1 MIERLQKIMD
11 ENPFKPL
18 TDAIYEILLEDIIT
32 FNVVPESKL
41 VVVNIAD
48 ELHVSRTPVKEALMR
63 LCDEHMVELK
73 KNKGFYVTP
82 FNVQDYMAYFRLR
95 TELEAYAIRMT
106 CNNITPEQLKELKGY
121 VEAISQSECTREE
134 HFKREWN
141 FHSAI
146 VRFSG
151 NPYYI
156 SAYEAL
162 YTNFR
167 RYSIYTYHDSKMK
180 NTYSAYHKF
189 IYRAIKLGNPDACE
203 SAIRAHLADYP
214 AGYDKDYVPV
224 RDLYR
229 KKNENDEKTGD
240 K

>member
-1 MIERLQKIMD
+1 M
-11 ENPFKPL
+11 
-18 TDAIYEILLEDIIT
+18 TDAIYEMLLEDIIT

-41 VVVNIAD
+41 VVTNLAD

-63 LCDEHMVELK
+63 LCDEHMVELR
-73 KNKGFYVTP
+73 KNKGFYVAP
-82 FNVQDYMAYFRLR
+82 FNYDDYMEYFRLR
-95 TELEAYAIRMT
+95 TELESYAIRMT
-106 CNNITPEQLKELKGY
+106 CRNITPEQLKELRGY
-121 VEAISQSECTREE
+121 AEAISQDIPTKEE
-134 HFKREWN
+134 YCAREWS

-156 SAYEAL
+156 SAHEAL

-167 RYSIYTYHDSKMK
+167 RYSIYTFHDLQYKG
-180 NTYSAYHKF
+180 TYSAYHKF

-203 SAIRAHLADYP
+203 SAMRAHLADFP

-224 RDLYR
+224 RNMYKD
-229 KKNENDEKTGD
+229 KKKDKTVREGEG
-240 K
+240 